1 MKNLQLRKHTMTA
14 ISYMIPYV
22 CAAGMLMVIGNVFGG
37 TSITDFNGSF
47 TFADV
52 LTTLG
57 GNCLGFLPII
67 ISTGIAYSIADRPG
81 IAPGFILGV
90 LSKTNGYGFLGGLIS
105 GFMVGFFCAWLK
117 KSLKVPSWL
126 EGLKPQLM
134 LPLFSALAIGLIMQ
148 YVIGIPIIALTNFI
162 TDLLVNMQGGSIIL
176 FGIVIGILSAVDYG
190 GPINKVVFVFA
201 SGVMSEGI
209 GEPIAILIMV
219 SMVAPMGLSIGYFLS
234 KLCKKD
240 IYSKSEVDTLKSAF
254 LMGCCQI
261 TEGSYPIILNDLG
274 RITLCTAFGAAVSG
288 ALSMVFGCASSVPA
302 GGFFALPG
310 ISNPLGWCI
319 SLFAGSAVFAI
330 FLIFLKRKPSENQDL
345 DEAEEVELDLSS
357 LKIS

>member
-22 CAAGMLMVIGNVFGG
+22 CAAGMLMVIGNIFGG
-37 TSITDFNGSF
+37 ASITDITKDFS
-47 TFADV
+47 FADV

-90 LSKTNGYGFLGGLIS
+90 LSKTNGYGFLGGLVS
-105 GFMVGFFCAWLK
+105 GFLVGYLCAALK
-117 KSLKVPSWL
+117 KNLKVPSWL
-126 EGLKPQLM
+126 EGLKPQLI
-134 LPLFSALAIGLIMQ
+134 LPLFSSLLIGLVMQ
-148 YVIGIPIIALTNFI
+148 YVVGIPIIALTNFI
-162 TDLLVNMQGGSIIL
+162 TDLLVNMQGGSVIL
-176 FGIVIGILSAVDYG
+176 FGIVIGVLSAVDYG

-219 SMVAPMGLSIGYFLS
+219 SMVAPMGLTIGYFLS
-234 KLCKKD
+234 KVCKRD

-288 ALSMVFGCASSVPA
+288 AMSMMLGCSSTVPA

-310 ISNPLGWCI
+310 ISNPIGWCS
-319 SLFAGSAVFAI
+319 SLLAGSII
-330 FLIFLKRKPSENQDL
+330 FGVALIFLKRKPEENQDL
-345 DEAEEVELDLSS
+345 EDAEEEELNLSS

>member
-1 MKNLQLRKHTMTA
+1 MKKLQLRKHTMTS

-22 CAAGMLMVIGNVFGG
+22 CAAGMLMVIGNIFGG
-37 TSITDFNGSF
+37 TSITNFNGSF

-105 GFMVGFFCAWLK
+105 GFMVGFVCAWLK

-134 LPLFSALAIGLIMQ
+134 LPLFTSLIVGVVMQ
-148 YVIGIPIIALTNFI
+148 YIIGIPIISLTNYI
-162 TDLLVNMQGGSIIL
+162 TNMLVNMQGGSIIL
-176 FGIVIGILSAVDYG
+176 FGIVIGILSAIDYG

-219 SMVAPMGLSIGYFLS
+219 SMVAPMGLTIGYFLA
-234 KLCKKD
+234 KLLKRNV
-240 IYSKSEVDTLKSAF
+240 YSKSEVDTLKSAF

-274 RITLCTAFGAAVSG
+274 RITLCTAIGAAVSG
-288 ALSMVFGCASSVPA
+288 AVSMMFGCSSTVPA

-310 ISNPLGWCI
+310 INNPLGWCI
-319 SLFAGSAVFAI
+319 ALLAGSFVFAV
-330 FLIFLKRKPSENQDL
+330 LVVFLKRKP
-345 DEAEEVELDLSS
+345 DETANLEDAIEEELDLST